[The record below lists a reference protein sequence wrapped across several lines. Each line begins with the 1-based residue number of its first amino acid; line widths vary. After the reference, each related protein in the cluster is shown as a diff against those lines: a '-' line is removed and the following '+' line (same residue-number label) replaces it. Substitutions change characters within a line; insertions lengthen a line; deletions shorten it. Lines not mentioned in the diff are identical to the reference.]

1 MGIENSLLL
10 SLLAAGASDEAIA
23 AAMPACVFG
32 LTGEFGGSGFG
43 ATTLEGHLVVFTHPE
58 FYQVAGLP
66 EGLDAVE
73 ATAQQAADY
82 ALAVQLLG
90 FVINPGTH
98 QRFIPIGMWRE
109 EAPTSDP
116 PKVPTLAPIANVPD
130 SLAAAVVAAAE
141 ESDVEAVWIAAGP
154 SVATRP
160 HPDPAFEAGLLARD
174 VRIPSYGASLWW
186 PALFSREA
194 AAKAKATFRP
204 LSQPP
209 SSELVADLV
218 AEAQRQGLTEL
229 WAFEAE
235 FEGQSPVLALAYA
248 PHPHDGFAAE
258 FDRIHQ
264 RHTLGETAVPLLSAE
279 TLREVLPR
287 IGECLI

>member
-1 MGIENSLLL
+1 LGIENSLLL
-10 SLLAAGASDEAIA
+10 SLLAANASDEAIA
-23 AAMPACVFG
+23 AAMPSCVFG

-43 ATTLEGHLVVFTHPE
+43 ATTLEGHMVLFTHPE
-58 FYQVAGLP
+58 FYEVAGLP
-66 EGLDAVE
+66 EGLDTVE

-82 ALAVQLLG
+82 ALAVRLLG

-98 QRFIPIGMWRE
+98 QRFIPIGMWRDE
-109 EAPTSDP
+109 VPVPELP
-116 PKVPTLAPIANVPD
+116 PVPTLAPLANIPD
-130 SLAAAVVAAAE
+130 GLAAAVVAAAE
-141 ESDVEAVWIAAGP
+141 DSEVEAVWIAAGP
-154 SVATRP
+154 SVVTRP

-194 AAKAKATFRP
+194 AAKAKATFRSLTKP
-204 LSQPP
+204 LSPELQA
-209 SSELVADLV
+209 ELVT
-218 AEAQRQGLTEL
+218 EAQRQGLTEL

-235 FEGQSPVLALAYA
+235 FEGQPPVMALAYS
-248 PHPHDGFAAE
+248 PHPHDAFAAE
-258 FDRIHQ
+258 FDRIHA
-264 RHTLGETAVPLLSAE
+264 RNALGETTVPLLSAE

>member
-1 MGIENSLLL
+1 
-10 SLLAAGASDEAIA
+10 
-23 AAMPACVFG
+23 MPACVFG
-32 LTGEFGGSGFG
+32 LTGEFGSSGFG

-66 EGLDAVE
+66 EGLDTVE

-82 ALAVQLLG
+82 ALAVRLLG

-98 QRFIPIGMWRE
+98 QRFIPIGMWRD
-109 EAPTSDP
+109 EAPVPDL
-116 PKVPTLAPIANVPD
+116 PKVPTLAPVAHVPD
-130 SLAAAVVAAAE
+130 GLAAAIVAAAE
-141 ESDVEAVWIAAGP
+141 DSSVEAVWIAAGP
-154 SVATRP
+154 AVATRP

-186 PALFSREA
+186 PALFSRET
-194 AAKAKATFRP
+194 AAKAKATFRSLTEP
-204 LSQPP
+204 LSAD
-209 SSELVADLV
+209 LVADLV
-218 AEAQRQGLTEL
+218 AEGQRQGLTEL
-229 WAFEAE
+229 WTFEAE
-235 FEGQSPVLALAYA
+235 FEGQPPVLALAYA

-258 FDRIHQ
+258 FDRIH
-264 RHTLGETAVPLLSAE
+264 HAHSLGETTVPLLSAE